1 MPKIKVEL
9 GRMTPAAC
17 EGLPDTVTE
26 SISSITD
33 ARVVVY
39 GSPGWG
45 KTELFMSNPKC
56 LLLACEEGHKFTR
69 GYKLIIDAWDGV
81 LNNGGRDPYKDTKG
95 NIHTSFVRAVANLQ
109 KPEAGKLYNFIFID
123 TMDSLVKLL
132 LDFTLGKNHVQHASQ
147 LGEYGVGY
155 DLAQN
160 APFRKTFGKLLKT
173 PFGIG
178 VSTHEQV
185 ENKNFKNKGTFARKE
200 TTLPGGIYKQVF
212 AQFDLILHGTYGK
225 IQRGNT
231 TRDRILES
239 EGSEDIL
246 AKNRG
251 GIVPPAFIVP
261 RDIKQRWKMF
271 EEFFTNPKSVITAY
285 DAYKKAG
292 YSLD

>member
-9 GRMTPAAC
+9 GSMSPATSV
-17 EGLPDTVTE
+17 GLPDEVTE
-26 SISSITD
+26 AVTSVTD
-33 ARVVVY
+33 VRTLVFAT
-39 GSPGWG
+39 PGWG
-45 KTELFMSNPKC
+45 KTEFFMANPKC

-69 GYKLIIDAWDGV
+69 GFKVIVDAWDGV
-81 LNNGGRDPYKDTKG
+81 LNNGQKEPYKDSKG
-95 NIHTSFVRAVANLQ
+95 VIHTSFVKAVANLQ
-109 KPEAGKLYNFIFID
+109 KPEAQERYNFVFID
-123 TMDSLVKLL
+123 TLDSLIKLL
-132 LDFTLGKNHVQHASQ
+132 LDFTLGKNNVQHASQ

-178 VSTHEQV
+178 ASTHEQV
-185 ENKNFKNKGTFARKE
+185 ENKNFKKSGTWAKKE

-225 IQRGNT
+225 IPKGEN

-251 GIVPPAFIVP
+251 GIVPPAFLVP
-261 RDIKQRWKMF
+261 RNLKARWKMF
-271 EEFFTNPKSVITAY
+271 EQFFTDPKSVPAAY
-285 DAYKKAG
+285 EAYKKAG